1 MKKLIYS
8 IFILFTAFALTAH
21 AESKEIA
28 GVKVPETITV
38 EGNELNFNGGGI
50 RSKWFM
56 SLYVGSLYLPE
67 STDNPNEVIGGDK
80 PMAITLDIVSGMI
93 TSERMSDAT
102 IEGFENATS
111 GNMEPIQEDVDAFMK
126 NFEKEIKEGDHFRIA
141 YLPEQGVVVYRNG
154 EKTGTVKGGLDF
166 KQALFAIWLGDTP
179 AQESVK
185 QAMLGK
191 N

>member
-1 MKKLIYS
+1 MKKLISS
-8 IFILFTAFALTAH
+8 IFVLFCVFSMTAY

-38 EGNELNFNGGGI
+38 EGQELNFNGGGI

-93 TSERMSDAT
+93 TSLGRQPFIGLLRFAGFQMSARLLNQFSGRGRQRRCSPHIERQHYKRRQQRSDADH
-102 IEGFENATS
+102 GVLPRCFPWY
-111 GNMEPIQEDVDAFMK
+111 EP
-126 NFEKEIKEGDHFRIA
+126 
-141 YLPEQGVVVYRNG
+141 
-154 EKTGTVKGGLDF
+154 
-166 KQALFAIWLGDTP
+166 
-179 AQESVK
+179 
-185 QAMLGK
+185 
-191 N
+191 